1 MNGKELVEALHSGR
15 RIYGTLLTSPSPL
28 WFNVL
33 KQLNLDCIFL
43 DTEHNTMD
51 WHELGWMCRA
61 YKAIGIAPIV
71 RIPKADPFDACRVFD
86 AGATGIVAAYVETPE
101 QVNQLR
107 GAAKLRPLKGKRLE
121 QILSG
126 EAELEG
132 ELADYVPKYNENHAL
147 LVNIESVPAV
157 EALDEILAVPDL
169 DGVLIG
175 PHDLSC
181 SLGVPE
187 QYDHPLFEKTVL
199 KIISKARA
207 KNIGVGVHNLPRIE
221 QEIRYAKAGLNMILR
236 LIDMTLFRRALHEDL
251 SKIRA
256 GVGDG
261 ISTEEL
267 GDIVI

>member
-1 MNGKELVEALHSGR
+1 MDGKELIEALHSGR

-28 WFNVL
+28 WFKVFE
-33 KQLNLDCIFL
+33 QLNLDCIFL

-61 YKAIGIAPIV
+61 YNAIGIAPIV

-107 GAAKLRPLKGKRLE
+107 SAAKLRPLKGKKLA

-126 EAELEG
+126 QSSLEG
-132 ELADYVPKYNENHAL
+132 ELADYVPKLNENRAL

-175 PHDLSC
+175 PNDLSC
-181 SLGVPE
+181 SLGVPK
-187 QYDHPLFEKTVL
+187 QYDHPLFEEAML

-207 KNIGVGVHNLPRIE
+207 KNIGVGVHNLPRID

-236 LIDMTLFRRALHEDL
+236 LIDMTLFQRALNEDL
-251 SKIRA
+251 TKLRQALGDA
-256 GVGDG
+256 GPA
-261 ISTEEL
+261 ENL
-267 GDIVI
+267 GDIVA